1 MARFTVKLNGAG
13 YAAIRKDPKVL
24 ADLER
29 RGRAIAERARTNA
42 GGGEFAV
49 HSGTVG
55 GNSMRSGRARVAV
68 VTADYKAI
76 HEESYRKAL
85 TRALDAGRS

>member
-1 MARFTVKLNGAG
+1 MARVKIKLNGAG
-13 YAAIRKDPKVL
+13 YAAIRKDPKVM

-29 RGRAIAERARTNA
+29 RAKAIADRARANA
-42 GGGEFAV
+42 GGGEFVV
-49 HSGTVG
+49 HSGNVG

-68 VTADYKAI
+68 VTADYDAI
-76 HEESYRKAL
+76 RAEARTKAL